1 MLRVGEIA
9 PDINLPD
16 ADMEMVRLSGY
27 RSKKN
32 LVLYFYSKDDTPGCT
47 AQALE
52 FSDLED
58 KFADLDTVILGVS
71 RDDCLS
77 HGSFRDKHGI
87 TVRLLSDSESEACT
101 KYDVLR
107 EKEING
113 ETKTGILRSTFII
126 DMHGGLKYVLY
137 GVNARNHATEILHLI
152 KELS

>member
-113 ETKTGILRSTFII
+113 EIKTGILRSTFII
-126 DMHGGLKYVLY
+126 DMHCVLKHVLY
-137 GVNARNHATEILHLI
+137 SVNARNHATEVLQLI

>member
-77 HGSFRDKHGI
+77 QPLFSI
-87 TVRLLSDSESEACT
+87 Q
-101 KYDVLR
+101 Y
-107 EKEING
+107 
-113 ETKTGILRSTFII
+113 KTL
-126 DMHGGLKYVLY
+126 DLC
-137 GVNARNHATEILHLI
+137 
-152 KELS
+152 